1 MAGLRSGLFAW
12 QSWMESSCVQLSWS
26 PELKIWS
33 QAHTSPQ
40 RWQTGRHTGHSPWQ
54 CPTWSKDV
62 QSGCF
67 SISFCVHAS
76 FPSYMSQPLP
86 LYIHTYRKWKRITIK
101 QQRMDMHEKLD
112 VPVKWQYKTL
122 SYGGGE
128 GGRSLPMLQQE
139 ELLLRHVGILMGD
152 CFTFPEC

>member
-1 MAGLRSGLFAW
+1 
-12 QSWMESSCVQLSWS
+12 
-26 PELKIWS
+26 
-33 QAHTSPQ
+33 
-40 RWQTGRHTGHSPWQ
+40 
-54 CPTWSKDV
+54 
-62 QSGCF
+62 
-67 SISFCVHAS
+67 
-76 FPSYMSQPLP
+76 
-86 LYIHTYRKWKRITIK
+86 
-101 QQRMDMHEKLD
+101 MHEKLD